1 MTALFTDLQKLGLT
15 QNQTTVYLAL
25 VKRGTA
31 KAGELIKQTG
41 MHRNLV
47 YTALEELIDTRLVS
61 TSRLRGVAVYKL
73 LSPTRLLS
81 DIAEKER
88 VAKNVI
94 EELSHLTRN
103 NRQEVIVY
111 EGIDEF
117 RRHVLHSY
125 ELATPGG
132 LSRYLGT
139 SPHWHTVVGSE
150 LERTVNE
157 IQKNKKFRMRGIAR
171 TMFPALR
178 SLLTQTGALSEVRT
192 NPLISSDTNN
202 VEILEDRICIQTFT
216 EPYTVVEII
225 NPELAK
231 NYQSYFD
238 FLWTKSIKV

>member
-15 QNQTTVYLAL
+15 ENQTTVYLAL
-25 VKRGTA
+25 AKRGAA

-47 YTALEELIDTRLVS
+47 YTALEELVDKRLVG
-61 TSRLRGVAVYKL
+61 TSRVRGVALYKL

-94 EELSHLTRN
+94 EELSHLTN
-103 NRQEVIVY
+103 KNRQEVIVY

-117 RRHVLHSY
+117 RRHVLRSY
-125 ELATPGG
+125 ELAKQGG

-139 SPHWHTVVGSE
+139 SPHWHTVVGPE
-150 LERTVNE
+150 LESVVSE
-157 IQKNKKFRMRGIAR
+157 IQKKKKLRMRGIAR
-171 TMFPALR
+171 SMFPALR
-178 SLLTQTGALSEVRT
+178 LLLVDTVGLSEVRT

-202 VEILEDRICIQTFT
+202 VEILDDRICIQTFT
-216 EPYTVVEII
+216 EPYTVVEIM

-238 FLWTKSIKV
+238 FLWTKSVKA